1 MEGKIMN
8 KPLSQNEFKIMELL
22 WRENRPLSRPEI
34 IDLIPNRDWNPNS
47 IHLILNN
54 MIEKGV
60 ICVDGMT
67 RCGRG
72 YGRTYAATMSNLEYA
87 VALLREVTP
96 DLNADQRVSGVLP
109 ILLQDGVSK
118 ETMES
123 LKLLLNG

>member
-1 MEGKIMN
+1 MN